1 MSLGESSSAFQSFAG
16 PEEGE
21 SVWLVGDLITVKLP
35 AESTDG
41 VLSVVETKTPPG
53 GGPPPHIHH
62 NEDETFYVLE
72 GTVEMLVGEQTIRAD
87 EGSSAHV
94 AKGTLH
100 TYKNIGTS
108 PSKLLAVISPGGL
121 EKFFLEAG
129 DSAANGAA
137 PPEGEP
143 DVGRIVELGQEYGLE
158 FPPPPTQ

>member
-21 SVWLVGDLITVKLP
+21 AVWLVGDLITVKLP

-41 VLSVVETKTPPG
+41 VLSVVEKKTP
-53 GGPPPHIHH
+53 
-62 NEDETFYVLE
+62 
-72 GTVEMLVGEQTIRAD
+72 
-87 EGSSAHV
+87 
-94 AKGTLH
+94 
-100 TYKNIGTS
+100 
-108 PSKLLAVISPGGL
+108 PGGL